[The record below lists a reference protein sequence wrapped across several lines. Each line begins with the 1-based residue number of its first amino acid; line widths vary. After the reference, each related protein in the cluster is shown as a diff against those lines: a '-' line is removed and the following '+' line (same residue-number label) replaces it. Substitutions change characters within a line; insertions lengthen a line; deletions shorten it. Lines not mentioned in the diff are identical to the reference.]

1 MVRKPKISQEALA
14 KLGADALTLMLLE
27 EAARNRQLK
36 RDLELALEA
45 GKGTSGLVAS
55 IHKRLT
61 VIGRSRAGLM
71 SEKAQEL
78 LDELMRLKARIIN
91 DVAARAPETAVELLW
106 QFIDLH
112 GDIIELTYDRSGRVG
127 AAFRSACGELGE
139 IAERAKPR
147 REKFA
152 EQVFARVTV
161 NPN

>member
-1 MVRKPKISQEALA
+1 MARKSKITEEALA
-14 KLGADALTLMLLE
+14 KLGADALAALLLE

-71 SEKAQEL
+71 SDKAQEL

-91 DVAARAPETAVELLW
+91 DVAVSAPDEAVELLW
-106 QFIDLH
+106 QF
-112 GDIIELTYDRSGRVG
+112 
-127 AAFRSACGELGE
+127 
-139 IAERAKPR
+139 
-147 REKFA
+147 
-152 EQVFARVTV
+152 
-161 NPN
+161 